1 MMLLACLSHTLGWNG
16 TPLFHLKIEGVA
28 PLQENDGVPTVIAVS
43 VAPKT
48 VDVGLRYVVR

>member
-1 MMLLACLSHTLGWNG
+1 MLLSCLSHTLGWNG

-28 PLQENDGVPTVIAVS
+28 QENDGVPMVIAVS

-48 VDVGLRYVVR
+48 VVIGLCRR